1 MFGALG
7 LHRHPGWNL
16 FFLELLQLLLQLN
29 ELFFYPFNSNRGQV
43 LRIIDGARL
52 VTALMNLTLIVKL
65 EVAKDSECL
74 LCRDFIVNDIFSDS
88 QWPVIRFPVQEGF
101 LLALERQLTWL
112 RFLYLLTVFIKNSL
126 ISIGQDS
133 VIETTLIFFLLVRLV
148 RQWLV

>member
-29 ELFFYPFNSNRGQV
+29 ELFFHPFNSNRGQV

-52 VTALMNLTLIVKL
+52 VTALMNVTLIVKL
-65 EVAKDSECL
+65 EVAEDSECL
-74 LCRDFIVNDIFSDS
+74 LCRDLIVNDIFPDF
-88 QWPVIRFPVQEGF
+88 QGPVIRFPVQEGF